1 MSAWNH
7 QPARGNRMEPARY
20 EQQVATESDFSFNS
34 WVWVLPNLDVKVD
47 TMRKHFLTRSHD
59 NAIKKSTA

>member
-1 MSAWNH
+1 
-7 QPARGNRMEPARY
+7 MEPARY